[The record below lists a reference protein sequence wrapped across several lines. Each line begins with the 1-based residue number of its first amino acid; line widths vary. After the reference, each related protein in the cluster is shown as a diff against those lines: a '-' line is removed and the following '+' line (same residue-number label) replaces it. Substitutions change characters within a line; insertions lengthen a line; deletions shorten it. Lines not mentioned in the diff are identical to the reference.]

1 MSGNAGARG
10 SREIF
15 WWSLFS
21 AGGVL
26 SALVVPAMILA
37 TGLILPQRGTDA
49 QAWERVHAVT
59 GWWPVRLALFVVL
72 AFSFVHCAHRIR
84 HILMDLGLRGFS
96 PLLAGACYGS
106 AALCAA
112 AAGYLLVVL

>member
-1 MSGNAGARG
+1 MSGNGG

-37 TGLILPQRGTDA
+37 TGFILPRRGTDDE
-49 QAWERVHAVT
+49 AWEHVHAVM

-84 HILMDLGLRGFS
+84 HVLMDLGLRGFGQ
-96 PLLAGACYGS
+96 LLAGACYGG

-112 AAGYLLVVL
+112 VAGYLLVVL